1 MRNNSRINSILFSSG
16 ARCLQETC
24 WCPQADV
31 YRGSHGWL
39 VKFDLA
45 GVRPEDIEIVF
56 DGSRLSVKGIRRDLF
71 VEKGYNSCSMEI
83 SYSHF
88 GRTISLSDD
97 VKTACVTTEYRDGML
112 LVKVTNEFSV
122 FSSHAEV

>member
-1 MRNNSRINSILFSSG
+1 MRNDSRINSILFSSG
-16 ARCLQETC
+16 AHFLHETC

-45 GVRPEDIEIVF
+45 GVRPEDIEVSF
-56 DGSRLSVKGIRRDLF
+56 DGAFLLVTGIRRDLF
-71 VEKGYNSCSMEI
+71 IEEGYNSYSMEI

-88 GRTISLSDD
+88 ERTIRLSDD
-97 VKTACVTTEYRDGML
+97 LKTARVTTEYRDGML
-112 LVKVTNEFSV
+112 LVKVAN
-122 FSSHAEV
+122 

>member
-1 MRNNSRINSILFSSG
+1 MRDNSRINSILFSSG
-16 ARCLQETC
+16 AHCLQETC

-45 GVRPEDIEIVF
+45 GVRPDDIEVSF
-56 DGSRLSVKGIRRDLF
+56 DGARLSVSGIRRDLYL
-71 VEKGYNSCSMEI
+71 EEGYYSYSMEI

-88 GRTISLSDD
+88 KRTIRLSDD
-97 VKTACVTTEYRDGML
+97 VKTARLTTEYRDGML
-112 LVKVTNEFSV
+112 LVKVTN
-122 FSSHAEV
+122 